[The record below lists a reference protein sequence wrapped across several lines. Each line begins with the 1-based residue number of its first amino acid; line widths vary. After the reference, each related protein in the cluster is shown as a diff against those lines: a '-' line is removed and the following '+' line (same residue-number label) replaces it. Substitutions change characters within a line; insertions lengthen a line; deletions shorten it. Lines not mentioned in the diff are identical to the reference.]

1 MWGGR
6 TSGWKFEVGGQGNKE
21 GDKNLWQR
29 FEGGRGKMNQ
39 FIKINSIHRGSCIVS
54 ELPLN

>member
-29 FEGGRGKMNQ
+29 FEGGRGLSTDTREK
-39 FIKINSIHRGSCIVS
+39 
-54 ELPLN
+54 